1 MMFHVQRRL
10 TDVLSS
16 GVPSEDAAVL
26 ISTLKLLLIESQRHA
41 ATVAAAAARSCTS
54 ASWPPPVADAERP
67 ARLANSAEGQG
78 THMAETKAYW
88 DQLVSGENMAGGI
101 GRAAPAAVE
110 AGGSCSL
117 LAEVRME
124 LFALRTEILALS
136 AVLRGFPAAARAG
149 EADSVLQGRKNG
161 SKYARLDRPAA
172 RGLACAVRSGDAAA
186 AAGRGA
192 RRYGGGSH
200 KGIPALG
207 KRARYL
213 TGPSACRR
221 RAIRQSPE
229 CTRDGEAAEAWEEAG
244 DARRH
249 CGEEEGGGGVESCAA
264 PRARHAE
271 NREEAEVDYDGDVQ
285 LGGSVGVC
293 IARCL
298 PGYQQHGET
307 DGVSECAGIARD
319 GC

>member
-1 MMFHVQRRL
+1 
-10 TDVLSS
+10 
-16 GVPSEDAAVL
+16 
-26 ISTLKLLLIESQRHA
+26 
-41 ATVAAAAARSCTS
+41 
-54 ASWPPPVADAERP
+54 
-67 ARLANSAEGQG
+67 
-78 THMAETKAYW
+78 
-88 DQLVSGENMAGGI
+88 MAGGI
-101 GRAAPAAVE
+101 GRAAPAAFE
-110 AGGSCSL
+110 AAGSCSL

-124 LFALRTEILALS
+124 LFALRTEILSVS
-136 AVLRGFPAAARAG
+136 AVLRGFPAACIATAARAG
-149 EADSVLQGRKNG
+149 EADSVSQGRKG
-161 SKYARLDRPAA
+161 GGKYERLDRPAA

-249 CGEEEGGGGVESCAA
+249 CCEEEGGGDEVRFYGPPSGCGAA
-264 PRARHAE
+264 LRSRHDIRRAA
-271 NREEAEVDYDGDVQ
+271 VGDGGAAQ
-285 LGGSVGVC
+285 LGESHGVDMT
-293 IARCL
+293 R
-298 PGYQQHGET
+298 GF
-307 DGVSECAGIARD
+307 
-319 GC
+319 

>member
-1 MMFHVQRRL
+1 MFHVQRRL

-41 ATVAAAAARSCTS
+41 ATVAAAASRSCTS

-67 ARLANSAEGQG
+67 ARLAISAAGQG
-78 THMAETKAYW
+78 THTVETKADG

-101 GRAAPAAVE
+101 GRTAPAAIE

-264 PRARHAE
+264 PRARHAD
-271 NREEAEVDYDGDVQ
+271 NRAEDGVGDGGDVQ